1 MTNTPKIVPL
11 ILSGGFGTRLW
22 PASRRR
28 QPKQLLALVDD
39 RTMFRATVDRVAE
52 LPGVETPMVVCNH
65 DHRFGI
71 RRELDEAGYGGAR
84 MILEPVGRNTAPA
97 VAAAALDLAAHDRDP
112 LLLVLPAD
120 HVIRNDEAFAEAVAL
135 AAEFAAQEYLVTFGI
150 DPTHPET
157 GYGYIQY
164 GEAIANGVRHVVE
177 FKEKP
182 DRHTAEQ
189 YITSGRYLWNSGMF
203 IFQSSTYLN
212 ELEKYHP
219 AISAAVEAAIDA
231 GNVGANTIELD
242 AEAFSESPSESID
255 YAVMERTDR
264 AAVVPMHAGWS
275 DVGSWAA
282 LYDMGEHDDDGNI
295 VIGDVETVDVTNS
308 YLRSDKRLLTAIGI
322 DNAVI
327 VDTADAVMVA
337 RRDRTQDVKV
347 LVERLREEKRSEFD
361 TDGTEARPWGWFR
374 TLDKGPRF
382 RVLHIWLEPG
392 GKTSLQTHDHRS
404 EYWIVVRG
412 IARVVL
418 GETTRLIPA
427 KDSVFIPA
435 GEVHRLE
442 NPEDEPLEVIE
453 VDFGTYVGEDDI
465 RRYADEYGRGERR
478 G

>member
-1 MTNTPKIVPL
+1 MTDTPKIVPL

-28 QPKQLLALVDD
+28 QPKQLLALVDE
-39 RTMFRATVDRVAE
+39 RTMFRATVDRVAT
-52 LPGVETPMVVCNH
+52 LPGVEAPMVVCNQ

-71 RRELDEAGYGGAR
+71 RSELDAADYPDAR

-97 VAAAALDLAAHDRDP
+97 VAVAALDLQARDLDP

-120 HVIRNDEAFAEAVAL
+120 HVIRNEEAFAEAVAV

-164 GEAIANGVRHVVE
+164 GKAIANGVRHVAE

-182 DRHTAEQ
+182 DKHTAEQ

-203 IFQSSTYLN
+203 IFQSSTYLH
-212 ELEKYHP
+212 ELAEFHP
-219 AISAAVEAAIDA
+219 EISAAAEAALDNA
-231 GNVGANTIELD
+231 EVEGYTIRLD
-242 AEAFSESPSESID
+242 AAAFAESPSESID
-255 YAVMERTDR
+255 YAVMERTER
-264 AAVVPMHAGWS
+264 AAVVPMHAGWN
-275 DVGSWAA
+275 DVGSWSA
-282 LYDMGEHDDDGNI
+282 LFEMGEHDDDGNI

-308 YLRSDKRLLTAIGI
+308 YLRSENRLLGVIGI
-322 DNAVI
+322 NNAVI
-327 VDTADAVMVA
+327 VDTADAVLVA
-337 RRDRTQDVKV
+337 RGDRTQDVKI
-347 LVERLREEKRSEFD
+347 LVERLRAEKRSEFD
-361 TDGTEARPWGWFR
+361 TDGSESRPWGWFR

-382 RVLHIWLEPG
+382 RVLHLRLEPG

-427 KDSVFIPA
+427 KGSVFIPA

-465 RRYADEYGRGERR
+465 HRYADEYGRGERR

>member
-1 MTNTPKIVPL
+1 MLKE
-11 ILSGGFGTRLW
+11 
-22 PASRRR
+22 
-28 QPKQLLALVDD
+28 LVDVLCSEARCLRD
-39 RTMFRATVDRVAE
+39 LHRTVEGLEVINEAVDLA
-52 LPGVETPMVVCNH
+52 H
-65 DHRFGI
+65 K
-71 RRELDEAGYGGAR
+71 LDDAACL
-84 MILEPVGRNTAPA
+84 MAALQDQTFILER
-97 VAAAALDLAAHDRDP
+97 LDRFE
-112 LLLVLPAD
+112 
-120 HVIRNDEAFAEAVAL
+120 EAFAEAVSL
-135 AAEFAAQEYLVTFGI
+135 AAEHAAEGYLVTFGI

-157 GYGYIQY
+157 GYGYIQV
-164 GEAIANGVRHVVE
+164 GAAVAPGVRRVAE

-182 DRHTAEQ
+182 DKHTAEQ
-189 YITSGRYLWNSGMF
+189 YITSGQYLWNSGMF
-203 IFQSSTYLN
+203 IFRASTYLE
-212 ELEKYHP
+212 ELGTYEP
-219 AISAAVEAAIDA
+219 EIASSVEAA
-231 GNVGANTIELD
+231 LD
-242 AEAFSESPSESID
+242 AAEVEGSTIRLDSEAFAASPSESID
-255 YAVMERTDR
+255 YAVMERTEQ

-275 DVGSWAA
+275 DVGSWSA
-282 LYDMGEHDDDGNI
+282 LYDMGEHDDDNNI

-327 VDTADAVMVA
+327 VDTADSVLVA
-337 RRDRTQDVKV
+337 RKDRTQDVKV
-347 LVERLREEKRSEFD
+347 LVERLRDQKRSEFD
-361 TDGTEARPWGWFR
+361 TDGTETRPWGWFR
-374 TLDKGPRF
+374 TLDRGPRF
-382 RVLHIWLEPG
+382 RVLHVWVDPG